1 MLGLRIYSIL
11 VTLTALFL
19 GLHLFAGKTQNAAV
33 RICARLESSGRS
45 AAPPHLADRPVS
57 TPPRAAAV
65 SPDKGNLTS
74 ALHSTAASLQDASAG
89 VVLPNESPA
98 DSLPSPTENARLQTA
113 TIEKYVQITGEQR
126 RRLLDSFTAADRLMQ
141 LTLPPA
147 EYDRRNAEIETID
160 DILGEEQ
167 AAKYYDAM
175 AAESDNLN
183 FLQVEKE
190 VAYLSN
196 ALSLSKEQ
204 EAQLQSALLEP
215 DRVQLEETAL
225 LERLLRLTSSQKNAA
240 LNAFKELYRVEALP
254 DPKQYLE
261 ARGRVFRPGEEIDFA
276 EFSEQY
282 FRDRL
287 RPVLSNEQ
295 YNKLLDYQ
303 ASQPRF

>member
-1 MLGLRIYSIL
+1 
-11 VTLTALFL
+11 
-19 GLHLFAGKTQNAAV
+19 
-33 RICARLESSGRS
+33 
-45 AAPPHLADRPVS
+45 
-57 TPPRAAAV
+57 
-65 SPDKGNLTS
+65 
-74 ALHSTAASLQDASAG
+74 
-89 VVLPNESPA
+89 
-98 DSLPSPTENARLQTA
+98 
-113 TIEKYVQITGEQR
+113 
-126 RRLLDSFTAADRLMQ
+126 